1 MRIRRRLED
10 DGGLVLT
17 PLIDMVFLV
26 VIFFMLNTTLSINP
40 AITVDLPEAYTSQ
53 AVLEEEIVVTLTRSG
68 DIYIGA
74 VRISKQRLAAE
85 LKKEMVRLNLKQMIL
100 QAEETL
106 AYREVIEVMDLARLA
121 GIESIS
127 LVTTQKSL
135 PE

>member
-1 MRIRRRLED
+1 MRLKRRLEE

-53 AVLEEEIVVTLTRSG
+53 AVIEEEIVVTLSG
-68 DIYIGA
+68 TGEIYIG
-74 VRISKQRLAAE
+74 KQEVSRERFAAE
-85 LKKEMVRLNLKQMIL
+85 LNREMVRLQRNDMIL
-100 QAEETL
+100 QADAQL
-106 AYREVIEVMDLARLA
+106 PYRDVVEVMDLARLT
-121 GIESIS
+121 GVQSLS
-127 LVTTQKSL
+127 LVTVQKSL

>member
-127 LVTTQKSL
+127 LVTTQKGL

>member
-1 MRIRRRLED
+1 MRLKRRLED

-53 AVLEEEIVVTLTRSG
+53 AVIEEEIVVTLTVSG
-68 DIYIGA
+68 DIYIG
-74 VRISKQRLAAE
+74 KQTVSRDRFAAE
-85 LKKEMVRLNLKQMIL
+85 LKREMVRLQRSDIIL
-100 QAEETL
+100 QADAL
-106 AYREVIEVMDLARLA
+106 LPYRDVVEIMDLSRLS

-127 LVTTQKSL
+127 LVTKGL

>member
-1 MRIRRRLED
+1 MRLKRRLEE

-53 AVLEEEIVVTLTRSG
+53 AVIAEEIVVTLTEAG
-68 DIYIGA
+68 EIYIGNQTIL
-74 VRISKQRLAAE
+74 RDRFAAE
-85 LKKEMVRLNLKQMIL
+85 LKKEMVRLQRNNIIL
-100 QAEETL
+100 QADAL
-106 AYREVIEVMDLARLA
+106 LPYRDVVEIMDLARVT
-121 GIESIS
+121 GVDSIA
-127 LVTTQKSL
+127 LVTAQKSL

>member
-1 MRIRRRLED
+1 MRLKRRLED

-53 AVLEEEIVVTLTRSG
+53 AVIEEEIVVTLTGSG
-68 DIYIGA
+68 DIYIGTQE
-74 VRISKQRLAAE
+74 VSRDRFAAE
-85 LKKEMVRLNLKQMIL
+85 LKREMVRLQRSDIIL
-100 QAEETL
+100 QAEAL
-106 AYREVIEVMDLARLA
+106 LPYRDVVAIMDLSRLS
-121 GIESIS
+121 GVESIS
-127 LVTTQKSL
+127 LVTKGL